1 MSSLMRWSPYSSGM
15 SLWPT
20 IWEDDDF
27 LSLSNTNNNLD
38 LYETEDEV
46 VVKANVAGVPAD
58 KVEVMF
64 EKGVLRIK
72 AAVEE
77 ETSDKKKQHY
87 AKSSWSYS
95 YRVAIPTSIMI
106 DYNHEPSAEVE
117 NGVMTVTF
125 KKAAASK
132 PKAIK
137 VQSKA

>member
-1 MSSLMRWSPYSSGM
+1 MTSLMRWSPTATG
-15 SLWPT
+15 LTGWPM

-27 LSLSNTNNNLD
+27 YNLTPTSNNLD

-64 EKGVLRIK
+64 EKGVVRIT
-72 AAVEE
+72 AHTEE
-77 ETSDKKKQHY
+77 EASDKKKQHY

-95 YRVAIPTSIMI
+95 YRVAIPSSIML
-106 DYNHEPSAEVE
+106 DHTQEPQAVVE

-132 PKAIK
+132 PKSIK
-137 VQSKA
+137 VQSK